1 MFKHTMKTKKLPLTK
16 KKFTPPNLKTS
27 LRASRYAI
35 YNVSDLVKISSFST
49 IFIFCCCSHSTRL

>member
-1 MFKHTMKTKKLPLTK
+1 MKTKKLPLTK